1 MIKLILWD
9 VDGTLLDFIAAEKVG
24 IRKCFEHFS
33 LGVCTDEMLE
43 TYSAINVRYWEAL
56 EKGEMTKPEILVGR
70 FTEFFET
77 VGIDPAL
84 AAPFNSEYQQRLG
97 DTAVF
102 FPGAFETVKAL
113 YGKIPQCVVSNGTKE
128 VQHRKLT
135 SSGLKPLMEHLFIS
149 DEIGYEKPNKEF
161 FAPVFAAY
169 PDIKPD
175 EMLIVGDSLT
185 SDMKGGEVLGL
196 RTCWFNPAEKKND
209 KGVRVD
215 YEIRGIGEV
224 LGILE

>member
-9 VDGTLLDFIAAEKVG
+9 LDGTLMDFIAAEKVG

-43 TYSAINVRYWEAL
+43 IYSAINVRYWEAL

-113 YGKIPQCVVSNGTKE
+113 YGKLPQCVVSNGTKE

-161 FAPVFAAY
+161 FAPVFATY
-169 PDIKPD
+169 PDIRPD

-196 RTCWFNPAEKKND
+196 RTCWFNPAGKKND

-224 LGILE
+224 LGIL

>member
-9 VDGTLLDFIAAEKVG
+9 LDGTLMDFIAAEKVG

-33 LGVCTDEMLE
+33 LGVCMDEMLE
-43 TYSAINVRYWEAL
+43 IYSAINVRYWEAL

-113 YGKIPQCVVSNGTKE
+113 YGKLPQCVVSNGTKE

-149 DEIGYEKPNKEF
+149 DEIGYEKPNMEF

-169 PDIKPD
+169 PDIRPD

-196 RTCWFNPAEKKND
+196 RTCWFNPAGKKND

-224 LGILE
+224 LGIL